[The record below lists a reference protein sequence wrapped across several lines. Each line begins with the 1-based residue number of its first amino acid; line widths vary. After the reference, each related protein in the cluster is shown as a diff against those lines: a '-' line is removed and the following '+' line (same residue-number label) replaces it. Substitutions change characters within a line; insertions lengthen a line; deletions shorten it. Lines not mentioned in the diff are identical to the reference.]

1 VVIVGS
7 RGSLDFTPRLTM
19 LKEATIQGTAIWY
32 ATAQEAADAL
42 TAVAAGL
49 DNGVIRPVVGDEM
62 PLREAAAAHRKIL
75 EPGTRGK
82 LILTT
87 D

>member
-1 VVIVGS
+1 MV
-7 RGSLDFTPRLTM
+7 RHR
-19 LKEATIQGTAIWY
+19 AR
-32 ATAQEAADAL
+32 AADAL